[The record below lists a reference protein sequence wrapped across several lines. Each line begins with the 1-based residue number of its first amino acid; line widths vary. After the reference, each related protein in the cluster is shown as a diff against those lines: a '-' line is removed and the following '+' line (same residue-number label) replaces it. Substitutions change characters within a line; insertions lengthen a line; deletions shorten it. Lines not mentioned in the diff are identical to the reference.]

1 MPHVDISRA
10 VSDLDS
16 LQSGSLEADPAVLNK
31 PEEEPANSKGSPPT
45 DLGLDSETDEE
56 RGAEAS
62 RRMTDKVR
70 LYDIAR
76 EMGRENRDVL
86 EVCEQLGIPFKSHS
100 STISPEQAEQVRS
113 KLSKARL
120 VQPPRPRPKAQ
131 QQVQQPESH
140 PPEPTPESRSGEG
153 PRQIIGIRRPVP
165 AQRQTPAAEAT
176 PPSASLAAKPSLQR
190 PERGSSEKKVS
201 GGHAQLIGPP
211 RRQSGPLVRPDEVAQ
226 EPEPTS
232 PTPVRPDPPAAKTS
246 SPEPNPTPVAKRP
259 AVLTSPRRAT
269 PEPESPVER
278 PEPLQRAPESSRS
291 RPSSEAPSP
300 SRPRAPRSTEEGAPS
315 PQPVQRPRPQLVGA
329 SMRPGSR
336 PQEPRSPVAKEEG
349 SSGSSDTPRPQRRME
364 LVGPPT
370 RPAAKLTLPDL
381 DDSPRLPGGIPGEER
396 PSPVLADAPVRPAV
410 PKVKRK
416 TAEEE
421 DEELQALNRRTTR
434 TQAKRK
440 RSRRRGEGDGDPLDL
455 DPIAIVSAVKQAE
468 LNALKP
474 LARPT
479 AKPTSY
485 RPPAAVTVSSARPR
499 PAARSQRQVASAEAN
514 AADVAAEPEEKV
526 LLLNGS
532 LTVQELAHRLRLA
545 ETEIIK
551 TLFFKGVMVTINQV
565 LDESI
570 AESVARELGYEIRR
584 PEAESKAKKTEML
597 DMEDI
602 DHLVLRPPVVT
613 IMGHVD
619 HGKTTLLDAIRDAN
633 VARGEAGGI
642 TQRIGAYHVDVDFEG
657 ESRRVVFLDTPGHQ
671 AFTAMR
677 ARGTRVTDIAV
688 LVVAADDGVQ
698 PQTLEAI
705 SHARAAQVPIIVA
718 INKIDKP
725 DSQPDRIKQQLSEHG
740 LLPEEWGGDTP
751 MVEVS
756 ALARLNLDS
765 LLEMI
770 LLVADVAEL
779 QANPNRPARGTVV
792 EAHLDKAR
800 GPVATLLVQNGTLR
814 VGETLVA
821 GAVLG
826 RVKAMVDDRG
836 NRLQEAGPSSAVQ
849 LLGLDEVPAAGDEF
863 QVYPDEKEARRIAQE
878 RADALRQTRLQQA
891 LLSRRVSLGS
901 ISAKAQEGQLKEL
914 NLILKTD
921 VQGSAEAIQ
930 AALQDLPQ
938 EEVQLRVLLASAG
951 EITET
956 DVDLAAASEAI
967 ILGFNTS
974 MAPGSRQAA
983 DEQGVDVRE
992 YDIIY
997 NLLDDLR
1004 AAMEGLLD
1012 PEEVEE
1018 PLGQAEVRM
1027 VIPIGRGAIAGS
1039 YVLSGKVQRNALVR
1053 VRRKGEVIHE
1063 GRLDSLKRFKDDV
1076 REVASGFEC
1085 GIGVD
1090 KFQSWQE
1097 GDIIDVY
1104 LMVSKRRTLTPA

>member
-1 MPHVDISRA
+1 
-10 VSDLDS
+10 
-16 LQSGSLEADPAVLNK
+16 
-31 PEEEPANSKGSPPT
+31 
-45 DLGLDSETDEE
+45 
-56 RGAEAS
+56 
-62 RRMTDKVR
+62 MTDRVR

-76 EMGRENRDVL
+76 EMGCENRDVL
-86 EVCEQLGIPFKSHS
+86 EVCEQLRIPFKSHS
-100 STISPEQAEQVRS
+100 STISLEQAEQVRS
-113 KLSKARL
+113 KLGKARV
-120 VQPPRPRPKAQ
+120 VQPSRPRPK
-131 QQVQQPESH
+131 VQPESSS
-140 PPEPTPESRSGEG
+140 PKPTPESRSGERPQQKVPG
-153 PRQIIGIRRPVP
+153 TTSGIVGIRRPVP
-165 AQRQTPAAEAT
+165 AQQQTSVAEAAPAST
-176 PPSASLAAKPSLQR
+176 PPAAKPSLQR
-190 PERGSSEKKVS
+190 PERVSSEKSEKSEKTVPS
-201 GGHAQLIGPP
+201 GNTHNTQLIGPP
-211 RRQSGPLVRPDEVAQ
+211 RRESAPPVRPAEATPPESKPKSEPKPEPTAPTLVRPE
-226 EPEPTS
+226 T
-232 PTPVRPDPPAAKTS
+232 PAAQAS
-246 SPEPNPTPVAKRP
+246 SPEPSPAPVAKRP
-259 AVLTSPRRAT
+259 TVLTPPRRVTA
-269 PEPESPVER
+269 ESEER
-278 PEPLQRAPESSRS
+278 PEPLQRAPESSR
-291 RPSSEAPSP
+291 PSP
-300 SRPRAPRSTEEGAPS
+300 SEPPSPSHPRPPRLTEEEAASCQPVR
-315 PQPVQRPRPQLVGA
+315 PVQRPRPQLVGA
-329 SMRPGSR
+329 PIRPSSR
-336 PQEPRSPVAKEEG
+336 PPESQSPVAREDRQSE
-349 SSGSSDTPRPQRRME
+349 SSDAPRPQRRIE
-364 LVGPPT
+364 LVGPPM
-370 RPAAKLTLPDL
+370 RPVAKPTPPDL
-381 DDSPRLPGGIPGEER
+381 EDSPRLPEGILEER
-396 PSPVLADAPVRPAV
+396 PSPVLADAPVRPTV

-416 TAEEE
+416 TIEEE
-421 DEELQALNRRTTR
+421 DEELQILNRRTAR

-440 RSRRRGEGDGDPLDL
+440 RGRRRGEGDGDGLDL
-455 DPIAIVSAVKQAE
+455 DPTAVVLAVKQAE

-485 RPPAAVTVSSARPR
+485 RPPAAVTGSSARPR
-499 PAARSQRQVASAEAN
+499 PAASSQRQSAAAEAVDGT
-514 AADVAAEPEEKV
+514 ADRAGKTESLPEEKV
-526 LLLNGS
+526 LLLDGS
-532 LTVQELAHRLRLA
+532 LTVKELAHRLRLP

-551 TLFFKGVMVTINQV
+551 TLFLKGVMVTINQV

-570 AESVARELGYEIRR
+570 AESVAKELGYEIRR
-584 PEAESKAKKTEML
+584 PEVESKAKKTEML

-619 HGKTTLLDAIRDAN
+619 HGKTTLLDAIRDTN
-633 VARGEAGGI
+633 VAQGEAGGI

-657 ESRRVVFLDTPGHQ
+657 KSRRIVFLDTPGHQ

-814 VGETLVA
+814 VGDTLVA

-849 LLGLDEVPAAGDEF
+849 LLGLDEVPVAGDEF

-938 EEVQLRVLLASAG
+938 EEVQLRVLLAAPG

-956 DVDLAAASEAI
+956 DVDLAAASNAI

-974 MAPGSRQAA
+974 MAPGARQAA
-983 DEQGVDVRE
+983 DEKGVDVRE

-1018 PLGQAEVRM
+1018 PLGQAEVRL
-1027 VIPIGRGAIAGS
+1027 VIPIGRGTIAGS

-1076 REVASGFEC
+1076 REVAAGFEC
-1085 GIGVD
+1085 GIGID

-1104 LMVSKRRTLTPA
+1104 QMVSKRRTLTPA

>member
-1 MPHVDISRA
+1 
-10 VSDLDS
+10 
-16 LQSGSLEADPAVLNK
+16 
-31 PEEEPANSKGSPPT
+31 
-45 DLGLDSETDEE
+45 
-56 RGAEAS
+56 
-62 RRMTDKVR
+62 MTDKVR

-113 KLSKARL
+113 KLGKARV
-120 VQPPRPRPKAQ
+120 VQPPRPRPKG
-131 QQVQQPESH
+131 QPESR
-140 PPEPTPESRSGEG
+140 PPEPTPESRSGER
-153 PRQIIGIRRPVP
+153 PQQIVGIRRPVP
-165 AQRQTPAAEAT
+165 AQPQIPVAEAT
-176 PPSASLAAKPSLQR
+176 PPSAPPAAKPSLQR
-190 PERGSSEKKVS
+190 PERGSSEKPEKKVS
-201 GGHAQLIGPP
+201 GGNTQLIGPP
-211 RRQSGPLVRPDEVAQ
+211 RRQSGSPVRPAEVAQ
-226 EPEPTS
+226 EPEPTPPTPARPEL
-232 PTPVRPDPPAAKTS
+232 PTPVRPELPATKAR
-246 SPEPNPTPVAKRP
+246 SPEPSPAPVAKRP
-259 AVLTSPRRAT
+259 TVLTPPRRAT
-269 PEPESPVER
+269 SEPEPPVER
-278 PEPLQRAPESSRS
+278 PVEHPEPPQRVPEPGRS
-291 RPSSEAPSP
+291 TPAEAPSP
-300 SRPRAPRSTEEGAPS
+300 SRPRAPRPTEEGAAS
-315 PQPVQRPRPQLVGA
+315 RQPVQRPRPQLVGA
-329 SMRPGSR
+329 PMRPGSR
-336 PQEPRSPVAKEEG
+336 PQESRSPVARED
-349 SSGSSDTPRPQRRME
+349 SPSGSSDTPRPQRRME

-370 RPAAKLTLPDL
+370 RPAAKLAFLDL
-381 DDSPRLPGGIPGEER
+381 EDSPRSSEGIPGER
-396 PSPVLADAPVRPAV
+396 PSLVLADAPVRPAV

-421 DEELQALNRRTTR
+421 DEELQALNRRTSR

-440 RSRRRGEGDGDPLDL
+440 RSRRRGEGDGDTLDL
-455 DPIAIVSAVKQAE
+455 DPTTIISAVKQAE

-485 RPPAAVTVSSARPR
+485 RPPATVTVSSDRPR
-499 PAARSQRQVASAEAN
+499 PAARSQRQSATAEAN
-514 AADVAAEPEEKV
+514 AADAVAEPEEKV

-551 TLFFKGVMVTINQV
+551 TLFLKGVMVTINQV

-570 AESVARELGYEIRR
+570 AESVATELGYEIRR

-597 DMEDI
+597 DVEDI
-602 DHLVLRPPVVT
+602 DHLVPRPPVVT

-619 HGKTTLLDAIRDAN
+619 HGKTTLLDAIRDTN

-725 DSQPDRIKQQLSEHG
+725 DSQPDRIKQQLAEHG

-930 AALQDLPQ
+930 TALQDLPQ
-938 EEVQLRVLLASAG
+938 EEVQLRVLLAAAG

-983 DEQGVDVRE
+983 DEKGVDVRE

-1027 VIPIGRGAIAGS
+1027 VIPIGRGVVAGS

-1053 VRRKGEVIHE
+1053 IRRKGEVVYE

-1090 KFQSWQE
+1090 KFQAWQE
-1097 GDIIDVY
+1097 GD
-1104 LMVSKRRTLTPA
+1104 